1 LDNKTAADFD
11 AQRRVLLRKYF
22 EPFGFKLPKEDNLN
36 PPGNRNLGPQIK
48 PEDDAP
54 DNSLVWERDTTALF
68 TNKDYEG
75 PIYVLPIKQ
84 SPTGH
89 RIIFAHLLKKVT
101 IHGFSDQSRV
111 CYYVKFLFDSEK
123 AIDKLINT
131 APEFS
136 GFTKA
141 NSLDLLGGQNVSKVY
156 YGIICLPN
164 NSRKI
169 SIVYSNV
176 NPGGNWDNI
185 NGGKDHFE
193 LLNGTGAG
201 DINRTGG
208 QAPLTVF
215 RGKLHS
221 KKAGTKTP
229 VITKLINPI
238 LAEKSG
244 HDSNL
249 SMTPQTSTKYNNAK
263 LMDALV
269 EEAKNKF
276 Q

>member
-1 LDNKTAADFD
+1 
-11 AQRRVLLRKYF
+11 
-22 EPFGFKLPKEDNLN
+22 
-36 PPGNRNLGPQIK
+36 
-48 PEDDAP
+48 
-54 DNSLVWERDTTALF
+54 
-68 TNKDYEG
+68 
-75 PIYVLPIKQ
+75 
-84 SPTGH
+84 
-89 RIIFAHLLKKVT
+89 
-101 IHGFSDQSRV
+101 
-111 CYYVKFLFDSEK
+111 
-123 AIDKLINT
+123 
-131 APEFS
+131 
-136 GFTKA
+136 
-141 NSLDLLGGQNVSKVY
+141 LDLLGGQNVSKVY

-185 NGGKDHFE
+185 NGGKDYFE
-193 LLNGTGAG
+193 LLNGTGDG
-201 DINRTGG
+201 DINRNGG
-208 QAPLTVF
+208 QGPLTVF
-215 RGKLHS
+215 RAKLHS

-249 SMTPQTSTKYNNAK
+249 STKYNNVK